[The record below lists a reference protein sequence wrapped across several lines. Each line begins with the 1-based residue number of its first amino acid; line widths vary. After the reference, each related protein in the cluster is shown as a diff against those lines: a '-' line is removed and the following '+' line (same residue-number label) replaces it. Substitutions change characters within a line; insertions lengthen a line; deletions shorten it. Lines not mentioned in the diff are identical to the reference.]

1 MTPVLAAFL
10 ILLLPLAA
18 FAFQIF
24 GGSKLPGQGWY
35 IPTGA
40 ILVSLALSLWLLLGQ
55 VLPAGDPAWGHTL
68 QWEFIRVGDFAM
80 PLGVRIDN
88 ICVVML
94 IVVTTVSSLV
104 HIFSSG
110 YMAEDPRKGRFFGY
124 LGLFSFSM
132 LWLVMSDS
140 LLGIFMGWELVG
152 LSSYLLIGFWF
163 ERKGPPEAGMKAF
176 VTNRVGDLGFL
187 GALMIIMWQFG
198 TFSLTELEAI
208 VQGFGAG
215 LPEDLALWMTL
226 AGIGLFCG
234 AVGKSAQFPLHVWLP
249 DAMEGPTPVSALI
262 HAATMVAAGVYL
274 MVRVFFLL
282 TFDASLVV
290 AYVGGFTALMSATI
304 ALTQW
309 DIKRVLAYSTISQ
322 LGYMVLAVGVGAYS
336 AGFLHLMT
344 HAFFKACLFLGSGS
358 VIHAMHHVYHHV
370 HDHHRDPQDM
380 RNMGGL
386 KSKLPITYWTF
397 LFATLALAGVPL
409 TSGFISKDAIL
420 AGSLAFAMEHPAH
433 WPLAFFGFTA
443 AMLTAFYMFRLVF
456 LTFHGE
462 HKGKPGEFELFH
474 ENKPNLTGPLVVL
487 ATLSFFLF
495 YTPNPTDAAAGWF
508 YRLMPKPAQPV
519 LHPVPAPAQVAPTW
533 LASRGVGEGGT
544 QGTYG
549 TNGTNGTNGVDE
561 GVELGGGAEGATAG
575 AAVQVAAVDPHAAVV
590 EPQDPLAAGADSPV
604 ASAMGT
610 QAPDSGLAPEVAT
623 HAAEE
628 AHVAA
633 HADHAAHEAHLAHI
647 HHTAHIQAMLISVVI
662 VILSIS
668 AAWFTYLK
676 HKVDPA
682 KVAAALPG
690 LHRFLFNKWYFDELY
705 RATVIAFTL
714 WVARVCAWFDRV
726 VIDGLV
732 NGAAS
737 VTVRK
742 SEFVGRFD
750 NVVVDGAVNGT
761 GWVARTAGAG
771 MRMLQGGDIQGY
783 LVKALAGVVL
793 ILIWQVL

>member
-35 IPTGA
+35 VPTGA

-68 QWEFIRVGDFAM
+68 QWEFIRIGDFAM

-94 IVVTTVSSLV
+94 IVVTVVSSLV

-132 LWLVMSDS
+132 LWLVLSDS

-176 VTNRVGDLGFL
+176 ITNRVGDLGFL
-187 GALMIIMWQFG
+187 GALMILMWQFG

-215 LPEDLALWMTL
+215 LPEDLSLWMTL

-386 KSKLPITYWTF
+386 RSKLPVTYFTF

-508 YRLMPKPAQPV
+508 YRLVPKPAQPV
-519 LHPVPAPAQVAPTW
+519 LHPVPAPAQAAPTW
-533 LASRGVGEGGT
+533 LGS
-544 QGTYG
+544 
-549 TNGTNGTNGVDE
+549 N
-561 GVELGGGAEGATAG
+561 EL
-575 AAVQVAAVDPHAAVV
+575 AALEAARADSLRLAAMAADSLG
-590 EPQDPLAAGADSPV
+590 QPLAATVEEVPHEGQAEAIHAPADAGDSHAV
-604 ASAMGT
+604 T
-610 QAPDSGLAPEVAT
+610 QGHADTT
-623 HAAEE
+623 HATAD
-628 AHVAA
+628 VADA
-633 HADHAAHEAHLAHI
+633 HAVTQGHAAADGHGAIHDPAHEAHLAHI
-647 HHTAHIQAMLISVVI
+647 HHVAHIQAMLISVVI
-662 VILSIS
+662 VILSIG
-668 AAWFTYLK
+668 AAWLTYLK

-690 LHRFLFNKWYFDELY
+690 VHRFLFHKWYFDELY
-705 RATVIAFTL
+705 RATFIAFTL
-714 WVARVCAWFDRV
+714 WVARVCAWFDRT

-732 NGAAS
+732 DGSAS
-737 VTVRK
+737 VTVLK
-742 SEFVGRFD
+742 SRLVGRFD
-750 NVVVDGAVNGT
+750 NGVVDGAVNGT
-761 GWVARTAGAG
+761 GWLTRTAGAG
-771 MRMLQGGDIQGY
+771 LRLLQGGDIQGY